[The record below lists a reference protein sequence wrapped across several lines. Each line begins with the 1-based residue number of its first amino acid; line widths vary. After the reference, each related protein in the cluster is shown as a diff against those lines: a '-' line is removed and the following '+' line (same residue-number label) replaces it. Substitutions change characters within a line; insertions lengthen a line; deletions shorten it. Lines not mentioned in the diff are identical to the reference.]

1 MHRALPKGSSISL
14 VTNSLTPTNPDTNP
28 DPNPDPKHVPRSYD
42 IGDSDTVG
50 FSIRGTWAAHF
61 PVADPTPNPQPLI
74 GGVYPGNLPH
84 DFDCFVDSKGWTDTA
99 LAWGHR
105 TAHTLG
111 AEAYIEA
118 ISGIG
123 GITLVETLHSEPFFW
138 YRHRKKC
145 GIFQWPRFD
154 ATLI

>member
-1 MHRALPKGSSISL
+1 MACAMAP
-14 VTNSLTPTNPDTNP
+14 NPDTNP

-123 GITLVETLHSEPFFW
+123 GITLVETLHSEPFFGTGIVKNAASFNGLDSMPLL
-138 YRHRKKC
+138 YRSGHHPMEHI
-145 GIFQWPRFD
+145 G
-154 ATLI
+154 AA